1 MSDTTETIYHVET
14 EYDEF
19 VGHLNGNSSVEK

>member
-14 EYDEF
+14 EHGEF
-19 VGHLNGNSSVEK
+19 TGHLNGSSSGEK